1 MLGHG
6 IAPNRSTE
14 SLHLLERLQHAVPGA
29 FRRMPL
35 LVAARGLEA
44 EITS

>member
-14 SLHLLERLQHAVPGA
+14 SLHLLERMQHTVWAT
-29 FRRMPL
+29 FRGML
-35 LVAARGLEA
+35 GLVGARGVGATL
-44 EITS
+44 SN